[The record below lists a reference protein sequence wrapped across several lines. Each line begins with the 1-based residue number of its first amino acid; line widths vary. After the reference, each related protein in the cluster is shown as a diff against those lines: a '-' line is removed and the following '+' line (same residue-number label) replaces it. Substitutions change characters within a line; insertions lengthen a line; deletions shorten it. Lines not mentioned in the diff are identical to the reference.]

1 MTKTYLGHGHNKS
14 ISWHADMPFLVR
26 PKVQKRPK
34 VIDGI
39 KYYLGLKGETY
50 VAELFDKMFK
60 PII

>member
-26 PKVQKRPK
+26 PKVQKRTK
-34 VIDGI
+34 IIDGI
-39 KYYLGLKGETY
+39 KYYLGKDKMY